1 MTTKGQTAFTGLT
14 SGPSTQGQ
22 TAFTG
27 LTSGPSTQGLT
38 SGPSTQGL
46 TSGPSTQGV
55 TSGLTSGPTSAGL
68 TATNDPNETK
78 SQSKLV
84 DIEVKDEV
92 MALNLIVSFL
102 NLAQRRGAFSL
113 DESSKLW
120 ECIKMF
126 QKPV

>member
-1 MTTKGQTAFTGLT
+1 MSTTGLT
-14 SGPSTQGQ
+14 SGPPT
-22 TAFTG
+22 TG
-27 LTSGPSTQGLT
+27 L
-38 SGPSTQGL
+38 
-46 TSGPSTQGV
+46 
-55 TSGLTSGPTSAGL
+55 TSGLTSGPISGSTGWTGVTSGP
-68 TATNDPNETK
+68 TSEMEQKPPQT
-78 SQSKLV
+78 KLV
-84 DIEVKDEV
+84 EIEVKDEV